1 MPSWAARTT
10 EEELEGGDTALFLY
24 SGHIHFFWQR
34 YIGGFCM
41 WCCCI
46 DLLRGRGLG
55 IPVAAARKKNDKI
68 RRFSHRK
75 NKCKRRKLSVRHT
88 VTLTWE
94 FESECSFSDLSRK
107 TRRRRKKIL
116 RNGKILQRRL
126 AGGGGERKGGGEGIQ
141 KMRFFPSEKYKAY
154 NIVSSLLSPPKV
166 LLSNFPYFECTVCSI
181 ITSKQTRTPSHSKTT
196 GKERKRGKRGRGF
209 RGTAGWGF
217 GLGWVG
223 GDAYA
228 LSPTSSYLGFEGEA
242 DCCKR
247 RGGRGEN
254 WFLARPLPP
263 REEIFMQL
271 FLFASGGEKA
281 FPFLCLWSSNYD
293 IFFCSFGFAY
303 M

>member
-1 MPSWAARTT
+1 MFLFRSFPQN
-10 EEELEGGDTALFLY
+10 EEKE
-24 SGHIHFFWQR
+24 
-34 YIGGFCM
+34 
-41 WCCCI
+41 
-46 DLLRGRGLG
+46 
-55 IPVAAARKKNDKI
+55 KKISPK
-68 RRFSHRK
+68 RK
-75 NKCKRRKLSVRHT
+75 NPAEEIGR
-88 VTLTWE
+88 
-94 FESECSFSDLSRK
+94 
-107 TRRRRKKIL
+107 RRRRKK
-116 RNGKILQRRL
+116 RRRRGNPEN
-126 AGGGGERKGGGEGIQ
+126 A
-141 KMRFFPSEKYKAY
+141 FFPSEKYKAY

-254 WFLARPLPP
+254 
-263 REEIFMQL
+263 
-271 FLFASGGEKA
+271 
-281 FPFLCLWSSNYD
+281 
-293 IFFCSFGFAY
+293 
-303 M
+303 